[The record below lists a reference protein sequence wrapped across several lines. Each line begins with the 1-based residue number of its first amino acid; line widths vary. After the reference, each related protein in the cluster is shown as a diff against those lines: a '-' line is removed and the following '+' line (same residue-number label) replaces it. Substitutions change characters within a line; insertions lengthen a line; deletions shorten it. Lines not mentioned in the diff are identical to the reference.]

1 MSYVYVDG
9 VRLSETSPI
18 EFWRKKSYPNVGAVR
33 PRETN
38 RNTRDV
44 CVWGVGRVLSK
55 PVHQNM
61 CPLEG
66 GWAFYQVPSTIT
78 NSFY

>member
-1 MSYVYVDG
+1 MSYAYVDG
-9 VRLSETSPI
+9 VRLSETSLI

-44 CVWGVGRVLSK
+44 CVWGWGGCFLNLCTKTYAGGKGFLSSA
-55 PVHQNM
+55 QYNIN
-61 CPLEG
+61 G
-66 GWAFYQVPSTIT
+66 G
-78 NSFY
+78 

>member
-1 MSYVYVDG
+1 MSYVHVDG

-38 RNTRDV
+38 HNTRDG
-44 CVWGVGRVLSK
+44 CVWGGG
-55 PVHQNM
+55 
-61 CPLEG
+61 EG
-66 GWAFYQVPSTIT
+66 AF
-78 NSFY
+78 

>member
-1 MSYVYVDG
+1 MKLRETNPQQVLEKLMSYVYVDG

-38 RNTRDV
+38 RNTRDG
-44 CVWGVGRVLSK
+44 CVWGGGG
-55 PVHQNM
+55 
-61 CPLEG
+61 EG
-66 GWAFYQVPSTIT
+66 AF
-78 NSFY
+78 